1 MMRKVFILTLAIILI
16 SVGARAE
23 LNRNNFQQEE
33 IMEQQLE
40 KLDLGDLE
48 NEVEKLTRQQDD
60 YLPEIRLDNFLNLFT
75 GDGTPLSFK
84 DLLQGSLYLFFN
96 EVIASTK
103 LLVQLI
109 ILAVIAA
116 ILKSFRA
123 NFAESEVSKLANT
136 MVYFVL
142 IIIALN
148 SFQIAITIGESTITN
163 MVDAMK
169 ALLPVLLSLL
179 ISLGNV
185 TSASLFHPLS
195 YLVVNFLSVLIK
207 NVLFP
212 LIFLST
218 ILDLVNT
225 ISDEFEVSNLASLLK
240 QLAMGL
246 IGLVSTIFGAVIL
259 AQGGIA
265 AVSDGITI
273 RTAKYLTGSFIPVVG
288 GFISNTLD
296 MIVGGSLLIKNAL
309 GFFGVL
315 IIILVCSFSA
325 IKIIALVFVYRFAA
339 AIIQPISEDRIVTCL
354 NKLANNLLLVFA
366 AVIIVAI
373 MFFVVVIIMI
383 ATANFTVM
391 LR

>member
-1 MMRKVFILTLAIILI
+1 MKKVFILTLVIIFI
-16 SVGARAE
+16 SSGVRAE
-23 LNRNNFQQEE
+23 LSRNNFHQEE
-33 IMEQQLE
+33 IIEQQLE
-40 KLDLGDLE
+40 KLDLSDLE
-48 NEVEKLTRQQDD
+48 EEVEKLSRQQDD
-60 YLPEIRLDNFLNLFT
+60 YLPEIKLDDLLNLFT
-75 GDGTPLSFK
+75 GDGSSLSFY
-84 DLLQGSLYLFFN
+84 DLLQGSLRLFFR
-96 EVIASTK
+96 EVIESSR

-109 ILAVIAA
+109 VLAVIAA
-116 ILKSFRA
+116 VLKNFRA
-123 NFAESEVSKLANT
+123 NFAENEVSKLANT

-148 SFQIAITIGESTITN
+148 SFQIAITIGESTIAN

-179 ISLGNV
+179 IGLGNV

-207 NVLFP
+207 NILFP
-212 LIFLST
+212 LIFLAT
-218 ILDLVNT
+218 ILDLVNS
-225 ISDEFEVSNLASLLK
+225 ISDEFEVTSLASLLK
-240 QLAMGL
+240 QIAMGL
-246 IGLVSTIFGAVIL
+246 IGLVTTIFGAVIL

-265 AVSDGITI
+265 AISDGITI

-325 IKIIALVFVYRFAA
+325 IKIIALVFIYRFAA
-339 AIIQPISEDRIVTCL
+339 AVIQPISEERIVTCL

-366 AVIIVAI
+366 AVTIVAI
-373 MFFVVVIIMI
+373 MFFLVLIIMV